1 MKLTILKESLKEGV
15 GTVER
20 ISQKTLTLPIL
31 QNILF
36 ETEKNFL
43 KLSTTN
49 LESGMV
55 WRGLAKV
62 EKDGRICVPT
72 RFFSSFLSLLP
83 PKPIN
88 LMVSDLTLDLRCENY
103 QTKIKGANPDEFP
116 IIPQLKDGEFINI
129 NCAKF
134 CQALNQILNI
144 PSPSMTRPEISGVF
158 FSFQNDLIKIVATD
172 SFRLAEKKLSLKNN
186 LSKEYSLILPQ
197 ATAREVVNVFGEKGG
212 DLKIYLSP
220 NQIFF
225 EYMMQEVDQ
234 PQIQFTSKLIE
245 GEYPNYQ
252 EIIPKKYNTK
262 LILQKEEFLN
272 QVKTAGLFSG
282 KINEVK
288 LKITPKNKK
297 IEILSQNPDLGE
309 YESAL
314 AGKIEG
320 KEVTAAFNH
329 RFLIDG
335 ISGIKHKEIIFELTD
350 EEGAAVLKPADG
362 EDYLYIIMPIKST

>member
-1 MKLTILKESLKEGV
+1 MV
-15 GTVER
+15 GFV
-20 ISQKTLTLPIL
+20 SQP
-31 QNILF
+31 
-36 ETEKNFL
+36 
-43 KLSTTN
+43 
-49 LESGMV
+49 G
-55 WRGLAKV
+55 
-62 EKDGRICVPT
+62 
-72 RFFSSFLSLLP
+72 FFSSFLSLLP

-88 LMVSDLTLDLRCENY
+88 LTVSDLILSLECENY

-129 NCAKF
+129 NCPKF

-158 FSFQNDLIKIVATD
+158 FSFQSDLIKIVATD
-172 SFRLAEKKLSLKNN
+172 SFRLAEKKLSLKNS

-197 ATAREVVNVFGEKGG
+197 ATAREVVNVFGEKDG

-225 EYMMQEVDQ
+225 EYMMEEVDQ

-297 IEILSQNPDLGE
+297 N
-309 YESAL
+309 
-314 AGKIEG
+314 
-320 KEVTAAFNH
+320 
-329 RFLIDG
+329 
-335 ISGIKHKEIIFELTD
+335 
-350 EEGAAVLKPADG
+350 
-362 EDYLYIIMPIKST
+362 